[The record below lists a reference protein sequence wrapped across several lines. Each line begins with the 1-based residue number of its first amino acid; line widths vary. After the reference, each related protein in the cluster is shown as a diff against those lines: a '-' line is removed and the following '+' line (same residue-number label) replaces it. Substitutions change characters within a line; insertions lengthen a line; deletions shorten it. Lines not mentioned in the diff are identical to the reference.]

1 MSKTRVVVTGLGL
14 VCPLGVRLGEVW
26 PALLAGKSG
35 IRRITAFDPTGFDVT
50 FAGEVPGF
58 NAGEWI
64 DEREAKR
71 MDRFAQLGLA
81 AAAQAI
87 QDAGLDFAKLDRDRC
102 GVIVGT
108 GIGGLKELEDQ
119 NRRLIEKGPSRISPF
134 YIPRLMPNAA
144 PGHISMKYGLRG
156 PNFTT
161 SSACAS
167 ANHAMGS
174 ALRTIQYG
182 DADLMIAGGAEAT
195 VTPSGVGGFAALK
208 ALSTRNDAPEKA
220 SRPFDKGRDG
230 FVLGEGSGMLIFE
243 SLEHATRRGA
253 RIYAEVLGFG
263 QSADAFHITAPD
275 EDGGGAILALSKA
288 MKDAGVHPEQVS
300 YINAHGTSTPL
311 NDKIET
317 LSIKK
322 VFGEMAYRIPINST
336 KSMIGHLLG
345 AAGGVEAVVTVMSIA
360 NDTVHPTINRE
371 TPDPEC
377 DLDYVTTGARKL
389 PVNVAM
395 SNSLGFGGHNSTI
408 VFGKHRA

>member
-26 PALLAGKSG
+26 QGLLAGRSG
-35 IRRITAFDPTGFDVT
+35 IRKISSFDTTGFDVT
-50 FAGEVPGF
+50 FAGEVPNF
-58 NAGEWI
+58 NPGEWI
-64 DEREAKR
+64 EEREAKR
-71 MDRFAQLGLA
+71 MDRFAQLAVA
-81 AAAQAI
+81 AASQAV
-87 QDAGLDFAKLDRDRC
+87 QDAGLDFTKLDRDRC
-102 GVIVGT
+102 GVILGS

-134 YIPRLMPNAA
+134 YIPKLMANAA
-144 PGHISMKYGLRG
+144 PGHISMKFGLRG
-156 PNFTT
+156 PNFSTA
-161 SSACAS
+161 SACAS
-167 ANHAMGS
+167 ANHALGS

-182 DADLMIAGGAEAT
+182 DADLIVTGGTEAT

-220 SRPFDKGRDG
+220 SRPFDKDRDG
-230 FVLGEGSGMLIFE
+230 FVLGEGSGVLIFE

-253 RIYAEVLGFG
+253 RILAEVLGFG

-275 EDGGGAILALSKA
+275 EDGGGAILSLSKA

-322 VFGEMAYRIPINST
+322 VFGELAYRIPINST

-345 AAGGVEAVVTVMSIA
+345 AAGGAEAVVCVLSIR
-360 NDTVHPTINRE
+360 DDVVHPTINRE

-408 VFGKHRA
+408 VFGKCRA

>member
-14 VCPLGVRLGEVW
+14 VCPLGTRLGEVW
-26 PALLAGKSG
+26 QALLAGRSG
-35 IRRITAFDPTGFDVT
+35 IRKISLFDTTGFDVT
-50 FAGEVPGF
+50 FAGEVPNF
-58 NAGEWI
+58 NPGEWI
-64 DEREAKR
+64 EEREAKR
-71 MDRFAQLGLA
+71 MDRFAQFAVA
-81 AAAQAI
+81 AASQAV

-102 GVIVGT
+102 GVIVGS

-119 NRRLIEKGPSRISPF
+119 NRRLLEKGPSRISPF
-134 YIPRLMPNAA
+134 YIPKLMANAA
-144 PGHISMKYGLRG
+144 PGHISMKFGLRG
-156 PNFTT
+156 PNFSTA
-161 SSACAS
+161 SACAS
-167 ANHAMGS
+167 ANHALGC

-182 DADLMIAGGAEAT
+182 DADLIVTGGTEAT

-220 SRPFDKGRDG
+220 SRPFDKDRDG
-230 FVLGEGSGMLIFE
+230 FVLGEGSGILIFE

-253 RIYAEVLGFG
+253 NILAEVLGFG

-275 EDGGGAILALSKA
+275 EDGGGAILSLSKA
-288 MKDAGVHPEQVS
+288 MKDASVHPEQVS

-317 LSIKK
+317 FAIKK
-322 VFGEMAYRIPINST
+322 VFGELAHRIPINST

-345 AAGGVEAVVTVMSIA
+345 AAGGAEAVVSVLSIR
-360 NDTVHPTINRE
+360 DDVVHPTINRD

-408 VFGKHRA
+408 VFGKCRA